1 MVVAAIFVTRP
12 RINPPCLSCQLYPLL
27 EGGRDELVAEY
38 ALQDSEQRYKSQML
52 SMRYKMDLRAGHVL
66 LGGGDVDGLVV
77 VDTGQLLQAARE

>member
-1 MVVAAIFVTRP
+1 MTRP
-12 RINPPCLSCQLYPLL
+12 GINPPCLSCQLYPLL

-38 ALQDSEQRYKSQML
+38 ALQYSEQRYNNQML
-52 SMRYKMDLRAGHVL
+52 SMRYKMDLRAGYVL